1 MHSDV
6 MLFTIGHSTHPIEQ
20 FIALLKKHAIAEV
33 VDVRSMPYSRFQP
46 QFSKEPL
53 AMALK
58 GAGIDYLF
66 LGKELGARSDDKS
79 TYEKGRVQYRRLAKT
94 ELFQG
99 GIAQVLQEG
108 RTQRIA
114 LMCAE
119 REPLECHR
127 TLLVTRELIAAGGR
141 VSHILGDGQ
150 LETHAE
156 SMRRL
161 QQKLHLPEQELFRSP
176 DELLDEAYAKQE
188 ERIAYVDEHHAA
200 EKKGHAA

>member
-1 MHSDV
+1 MAEDNT
-6 MLFTIGHSTHPIEQ
+6 LFTIGHSTHPIEQ
-20 FIALLKKHAIAEV
+20 FIALLKKHLIAEV

-53 AMALK
+53 AIALK
-58 GAGIDYLF
+58 AASIKYLF
-66 LGKELGARSDDKS
+66 LGKELGARSEER
-79 TYEKGRVQYRRLAKT
+79 TAYENGRVQYRRLAKT
-94 ELFQG
+94 ELFQRG
-99 GIAQVLQEG
+99 LAQAMQEG

-127 TLLVTRELIAAGGR
+127 TLLVARELIAAGGR

-188 ERIAYVDEHHAA
+188 ERVAYVDEQHAA